1 MLCHAMSWSFLLDMG
16 QQRGPGKSR
25 RNAYKC
31 KGRHSARAD
40 SPLAVCYV
48 RLPGAGCTCTA
59 MAGISS
65 SRFLLVGLLI
75 VLDPLV
81 LLSWG
86 IVSNHCLLGPV
97 WFMFGRTGAERI
109 SFSII
114 SGAIEQPVQC
124 VFIHKLFWCPMAC
137 LCIFSCYNMCFLKG
151 DGQIEKKTWEDT
163 TWQHNCI
170 FCFIHYPLPQNGWGF
185 FFLFEWNGLVSFKDE
200 SIWDS
205 VCRELSRLA
214 VLLGL

>member
-1 MLCHAMSWSFLLDMG
+1 MLCHVMSWSFLFDMG

-59 MAGISS
+59 MAGVSS

-97 WFMFGRTGAERI
+97 WFMFGWTGAERI

-151 DGQIEKKTWEDT
+151 DGQIEKKNLRRYNMTAQLHFLFHSLSPSSEW
-163 TWQHNCI
+163 
-170 FCFIHYPLPQNGWGF
+170 LGF
-185 FFLFEWNGLVSFKDE
+185 FFSFLNGMDWFPLKLRAFETVFAGNCRGLQYY
-200 SIWDS
+200 
-205 VCRELSRLA
+205 
-214 VLLGL
+214 